1 MEVYIVFVCE
11 NGEYIGHGLYEDQSY
26 VYGVF
31 KNQNDAIEVTNV
43 LQAGLYEDQSYVYG
57 VFKNQNDAIEV
68 TNVLQA
74 KGENAYMQPFT
85 VE

>member
-26 VYGVF
+26 VYGV
-31 KNQNDAIEVTNV
+31 
-43 LQAGLYEDQSYVYG
+43 YG
-57 VFKNQNDAIEV
+57 NKDNAIEV

>member
-31 KNQNDAIEVTNV
+31 KDEH
-43 LQAGLYEDQSYVYG
+43 
-57 VFKNQNDAIEV
+57 DAIEV